1 MATFGNRLNLLF
13 LTLLTLG
20 ISASAAEY
28 RTGKAVKV
36 AAEETIKDDL
46 YAFGETITIDGIIEG
61 DLIAFAK
68 DIIIN
73 GEVRG
78 DLIGAGQSIEATGSL
93 GDDVRVAGQ
102 AIRLGPK
109 AKVVGD
115 VIAAG
120 MSLET
125 EKDSTIGGDFI
136 FAGYQALLAG
146 QIEKDLLAGLA
157 NLQVAGKIGGDAE
170 VYSDSDDDAPPIE
183 SFSGGQPPRI
193 RMPQVPGGLTF
204 DSSAEVDGKLTY
216 TSKQAAKID
225 EAAKMLGGVSH
236 QIPQADPAQPN
247 AAPPPPDAMQPVY
260 DGLRNFV
267 CAALIGLVVFLVVPK
282 SSMAWADNVR
292 TRPLASFGG
301 GILGVIGAVI
311 VAIGLIFATI
321 IIALGAGMATLNDLV
336 PTVVFGGILGFCI
349 LVFVV
354 TMFFTFLAQ
363 AVVGLALGRVFLKQ
377 DNFGTRLG
385 AFLIG
390 LVFVALA
397 VSVPYAGLLML
408 FVVFLFGLGGYTLW
422 LAGFEPVMDTEP
434 VSSPPPRPLTS
445 RPPMKA

>member
-1 MATFGNRLNLLF
+1 MATFSNRLKLLF
-13 LTLLTLG
+13 LTLLALG
-20 ISASAAEY
+20 VSASAAEY

-46 YAFGETITIDGIIEG
+46 YAFGETITIDGIVEG

-102 AIRLGPK
+102 AIRFGPK

-125 EKDSTIGGDFI
+125 EKNSTIGGDFI

-146 QIEKDLLAGLA
+146 QIDKDVLAALA

-170 VYSDSDDDAPPIE
+170 VYSESDDEAPPIDT
-183 SFSGGQPPRI
+183 FSGGQPPRI

-216 TSKQAAKID
+216 TSKQTAKID

-236 QIPQADPAQPN
+236 EIPKADPAQPN
-247 AAPPPPDAMQPVY
+247 APPPEPDSMQPIY
-260 DGLRNFV
+260 NGLRNFI
-267 CAALIGLVVFLVVPK
+267 CAALIGLVVFLVLPK
-282 SSMAWADNVR
+282 SSLAWADNVR

-301 GILGVIGAVI
+301 GILGVIGAGI
-311 VAIGLIFATI
+311 VAIGLIIATI
-321 IIALGAGMATLNDLV
+321 IIAIGAGMATLTDLV

-354 TMFFTFLAQ
+354 AMFFAFLAQ

-390 LVFVALA
+390 LVIVALS
-397 VSVPYAGLLML
+397 VSVPYAGFFLLC
-408 FVVFLFGLGGYTLW
+408 VVFLFGLGGYTLW
-422 LAGFEPVMDTEP
+422 LAGFEPVGDSEP
-434 VSSPPPRPLTS
+434 PANPPPRPATL
-445 RPPMKA
+445 RPAMKA